1 MRQSAYFI
9 SGTSVRENEPLFNT
23 FLGTFH
29 LHKLSDNL
37 LGECNYHS
45 SLHGLKWFKYVH
57 AYIFKRAT
65 IHESVWKNSTDVA
78 WTYLSKSHYSY
89 VNSYCLIGGLLTFP
103 YQFNPMT
110 IIRYIVNL
118 ISDIRYLMDTFDNV
132 HL

>member
-29 LHKLSDNL
+29 LHKLSDTL

-57 AYIFKRAT
+57 AYIFKRTT
-65 IHESVWKNSTDVA
+65 IHDVEEFYRHCVDVFIEKPLLIHKFVLSNWRTVNISISVQSGDD
-78 WTYLSKSHYSY
+78 Y
-89 VNSYCLIGGLLTFP
+89 
-103 YQFNPMT
+103 T
-110 IIRYIVNL
+110 IYIVNL
-118 ISDIRYLMDTFDNV
+118 ISDIRYLMDTFNNV

>member
-29 LHKLSDNL
+29 LHKLSDTL
-37 LGECNYHS
+37 LRECNYHS

-57 AYIFKRAT
+57 AYIFNCAT
-65 IHESVWKNSTDVA
+65 IHDMEEFYRRCMDSSKN
-78 WTYLSKSHYSY
+78 HYSY

-103 YQFNPMT
+103 YQSKFEK
-110 IIRYIVNL
+110 VL
-118 ISDIRYLMDTFDNV
+118 LQISLSKNYSLDE
-132 HL
+132 